1 MNVVVLGAQG
11 AGKGI
16 ISTFLKEKYGF
27 CHISTGQLFRDEI
40 SKKTKLGDLLA
51 FYMNKGELVPD
62 DVVFKILEKVLNNS
76 DSFILDGFPRNIQ
89 QAKRLDE
96 LTKIDLVVNIKV
108 PNEILIQRLAA
119 RRNCPN
125 CKETF
130 SMLTYNSNFCNKC
143 NELLVQRDDDVPE
156 AISKRL
162 EIFYKNIEP
171 IINFYK
177 QKNILASIDNTGN
190 VEQTYKLIEKI
201 IKNLKN

>member
-16 ISTFLKEKYGF
+16 ISTFLKEKYGL

-40 SKKTKLGDLLA
+40 SKKTKIGDLLA
-51 FYMNKGELVPD
+51 LYMNKGELVPD

-96 LTKIDLVVNIKV
+96 LTKIDLVVNIEV
-108 PNEILIQRLAA
+108 PNEILIQRLTA